1 MGVPVITLAGD
12 RHAGRVG
19 ASLLTSL
26 GLTDFIAQDIDS
38 YIETALKM
46 AKAEDYLQTIR
57 QNLRDRM
64 LASPLCD
71 GVSFANEIEKI
82 YRKIW
87 KENQTIKR
95 KS

>member
-1 MGVPVITLAGD
+1 
-12 RHAGRVG
+12 
-19 ASLLTSL
+19 
-26 GLTDFIAQDIDS
+26 
-38 YIETALKM
+38 M

-57 QNLRDRM
+57 QNLRGRM